1 MALSTLQQLL
11 KKSPPHSRILAS
23 LQNTHLLQSP
33 NANPPVNSH
42 HLETKPNENNSTI
55 DGRPFLCGS
64 SKVENLT
71 HLNPWLFSPIS
82 PVQIFSYQNLSSGS
96 AQDGSNDDD
105 SGMWAD
111 SVKKKRKKKMN
122 KHKYRKLKKRLR
134 KRTYC
139 LFRHCERLSRSC
151 NKIGNLLAGP
161 CISQTLVWS
170 WNNSKISLYHKWLLL
185 KSCKYIY

>member
-11 KKSPPHSRILAS
+11 KKSPLHSRILAS
-23 LQNTHLLQSP
+23 LQNPHLLQSP
-33 NANPPVNSH
+33 KVNPPVN
-42 HLETKPNENNSTI
+42 I
-55 DGRPFLCGS
+55 DGRPFLFGS

-134 KRTYC
+134 RRT
-139 LFRHCERLSRSC
+139 
-151 NKIGNLLAGP
+151 
-161 CISQTLVWS
+161 
-170 WNNSKISLYHKWLLL
+170 
-185 KSCKYIY
+185 